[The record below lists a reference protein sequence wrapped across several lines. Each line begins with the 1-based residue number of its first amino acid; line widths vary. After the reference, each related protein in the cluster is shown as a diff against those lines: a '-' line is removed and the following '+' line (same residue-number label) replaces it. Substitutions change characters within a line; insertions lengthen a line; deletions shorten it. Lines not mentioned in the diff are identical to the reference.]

1 MVKETLMSEKENYED
16 NEFISF
22 EEYEALSEEEKAE
35 YEIIQLDEIS
45 TKTLA
50 RAAHA
55 ASDPE
60 TFGKYHDPQ
69 KFADYAKKT
78 KSAKA
83 AANVQRAASGMG
95 HFAKPN
101 RSFGYDPLKDAKTT
115 RVTKSG
121 TMNKQDAAAKKNEI
135 KNRLGTHTKA
145 KLPEEYDY
153 ELDQEEALDENDLFE
168 NWSKGTSR
176 SYITDRMAAK
186 DSLNKANQYL
196 KRSKSAEKTNPSF
209 SKDNMINYH
218 KEMAKFHKSGYH
230 GQHPEAETSM
240 EAAKKEVKRHK
251 AAAAAIKSSMNEE
264 ALDESVASE
273 TLKAGSRTV
282 ADPKSKIEAITSV
295 IGAMHAMRKDDL
307 TKWYTQAMDL
317 IGKEA
322 DSLPSGAN
330 ADSNSSSIDTKLGKG
345 PKTRDPMPK
354 LSVKEDV
361 EEMFDGQDLSEEFKD
376 RATILFEAAVNAKI
390 IVELAKLEEQ
400 YEERLHEEVA
410 EISEALEKKLDTYLD
425 YVTETWLKENEVAIE
440 STLRN
445 EITEEFIDGLRG
457 LFAEHYIEVPEDK
470 IDVIEEL
477 AAKVEALETKL
488 DESITENV
496 QLREALTVSEMTDIL
511 REMAEDLTLNESEK
525 FAALAEGIEFDGD
538 LDTYRKKLAYVKESY
553 FNKKTVQRVSN
564 IEEETF
570 EAPESDRV
578 VSTDPEIS
586 RYAQAISRTV
596 KR

>member
-1 MVKETLMSEKENYED
+1 MVKETLMSEEENYEYFQELD
-16 NEFISF
+16 KIF
-22 EEYEALSEEEKAE
+22 ENYFPHEILESEE
-35 YEIIQLDEIS
+35 QLDEVMGAIKKVVS
-45 TKTLA
+45 AIKDKVKNYGGPDGDSSITALHQRKAKLIHHLNKIADSNYDKRMSFLDQEHA
-50 RAAHA
+50 RARKVFDSGDH
-55 ASDPE
+55 
-60 TFGKYHDPQ
+60 
-69 KFADYAKKT
+69 KT
-78 KSAKA
+78 AFKI
-83 AANVQRAASGMG
+83 
-95 HFAKPN
+95 
-101 RSFGYDPLKDAKTT
+101 LKDAK
-115 RVTKSG
+115 R
-121 TMNKQDAAAKKNEI
+121 NLKNI
-135 KNRLGTHTKA
+135 G
-145 KLPEEYDY
+145 EE
-153 ELDQEEALDENDLFE
+153 LEENIIE
-168 NWSKGTSR
+168 S
-176 SYITDRMAAK
+176 MAS
-186 DSLNKANQYL
+186 D
-196 KRSKSAEKTNPSF
+196 
-209 SKDNMINYH
+209 
-218 KEMAKFHKSGYH
+218 
-230 GQHPEAETSM
+230 
-240 EAAKKEVKRHK
+240 
-251 AAAAAIKSSMNEE
+251 
-264 ALDESVASE
+264 
-273 TLKAGSRTV
+273 TLKAGSRSV
-282 ADPKSKIEAITSV
+282 ADPKSKIETITSV

-376 RATILFEAAVNAKI
+376 RATTLFEAAVNAKI

-457 LFAEHYIEVPEDK
+457 LFAEHYIEMPEEK
-470 IDVIEEL
+470 IDVVEEL
-477 AAKVEALETKL
+477 AAKVAVLEEKL

-578 VSTDPEIS
+578 VSADPEIS
-586 RYAQAISRTV
+586 RYAQAISRTL

>member
-1 MVKETLMSEKENYED
+1 MSEEENYED
-16 NEFISF
+16 DEFISF

-135 KNRLGTHTKA
+135 KNRLGAHTKA

-153 ELDQEEALDENDLFE
+153 ELD
-168 NWSKGTSR
+168 
-176 SYITDRMAAK
+176 
-186 DSLNKANQYL
+186 
-196 KRSKSAEKTNPSF
+196 
-209 SKDNMINYH
+209 
-218 KEMAKFHKSGYH
+218 
-230 GQHPEAETSM
+230 
-240 EAAKKEVKRHK
+240 
-251 AAAAAIKSSMNEE
+251 
-264 ALDESVASE
+264 ESVASD
-273 TLKAGSRTV
+273 TLKAGSRSV
-282 ADPKSKIEAITSV
+282 ADPKSKIETITSV

-376 RATILFEAAVNAKI
+376 RATTLFEAAVNAKI

-400 YEERLHEEVA
+400 YEERLHEEMA

-457 LFAEHYIEVPEDK
+457 LFAEHYIEMPEEK
-470 IDVIEEL
+470 IDVVEEL
-477 AAKVEALETKL
+477 AAKVAALEEKL

-578 VSTDPEIS
+578 VSADPEIS
-586 RYAQAISRTV
+586 RYAQAISRTL

>member
-1 MVKETLMSEKENYED
+1 MVKETLMSEKENVINVD
-16 NEFISF
+16 
-22 EEYEALSEEEKAE
+22 EEMEE
-35 YEIIQLDEIS
+35 
-45 TKTLA
+45 
-50 RAAHA
+50 
-55 ASDPE
+55 
-60 TFGKYHDPQ
+60 
-69 KFADYAKKT
+69 
-78 KSAKA
+78 
-83 AANVQRAASGMG
+83 
-95 HFAKPN
+95 
-101 RSFGYDPLKDAKTT
+101 
-115 RVTKSG
+115 VT
-121 TMNKQDAAAKKNEI
+121 
-135 KNRLGTHTKA
+135 
-145 KLPEEYDY
+145 
-153 ELDQEEALDENDLFE
+153 
-168 NWSKGTSR
+168 
-176 SYITDRMAAK
+176 
-186 DSLNKANQYL
+186 
-196 KRSKSAEKTNPSF
+196 
-209 SKDNMINYH
+209 
-218 KEMAKFHKSGYH
+218 
-230 GQHPEAETSM
+230 
-240 EAAKKEVKRHK
+240 
-251 AAAAAIKSSMNEE
+251 
-264 ALDESVASE
+264 ESVASD
-273 TLKAGSRTV
+273 TLKAGSRSV
-282 ADPKSKIEAITSV
+282 ADPKSKIETITSV

-376 RATILFEAAVNAKI
+376 RATTLFEAAVNAKI

-457 LFAEHYIEVPEDK
+457 LFAEHYIEMPEEK
-470 IDVIEEL
+470 IDVVEEL
-477 AAKVEALETKL
+477 AAKVAALEEKL

-496 QLREALTVSEMTDIL
+496 QLKEALTVSEMTDIL

-538 LDTYRKKLAYVKESY
+538 LDTYRKKLACVKESY

-578 VSTDPEIS
+578 VSADPEIS
-586 RYAQAISRTV
+586 RYAQAISRTL

>member
-1 MVKETLMSEKENYED
+1 MVKETLMSEKENVINVD
-16 NEFISF
+16 
-22 EEYEALSEEEKAE
+22 EEMEEVTESAASAKEHAIKMKELKSKVDELRKQRDQITSDHYKAE
-35 YEIIQLDEIS
+35 RELNAHKNKDPKYAEKQKQKMSSVSYHEPGRDRDQRHSGWSGIEEVELDES
-45 TKTLA
+45 
-50 RAAHA
+50 A
-55 ASDPE
+55 ASD
-60 TFGKYHDPQ
+60 
-69 KFADYAKKT
+69 
-78 KSAKA
+78 
-83 AANVQRAASGMG
+83 
-95 HFAKPN
+95 
-101 RSFGYDPLKDAKTT
+101 
-115 RVTKSG
+115 
-121 TMNKQDAAAKKNEI
+121 
-135 KNRLGTHTKA
+135 
-145 KLPEEYDY
+145 
-153 ELDQEEALDENDLFE
+153 
-168 NWSKGTSR
+168 
-176 SYITDRMAAK
+176 
-186 DSLNKANQYL
+186 
-196 KRSKSAEKTNPSF
+196 
-209 SKDNMINYH
+209 
-218 KEMAKFHKSGYH
+218 
-230 GQHPEAETSM
+230 
-240 EAAKKEVKRHK
+240 
-251 AAAAAIKSSMNEE
+251 
-264 ALDESVASE
+264 
-273 TLKAGSRTV
+273 TLKAGSRSV
-282 ADPKSKIEAITSV
+282 ADPKSKIETITSV

-376 RATILFEAAVNAKI
+376 RATTLFEAAVNAKI

-457 LFAEHYIEVPEDK
+457 LFAEHYIEMPEEK
-470 IDVIEEL
+470 IDVVEEL
-477 AAKVEALETKL
+477 AAKVAVLEEKL

-578 VSTDPEIS
+578 VSADPEIS
-586 RYAQAISRTV
+586 RYAQAISRTL

>member
-1 MVKETLMSEKENYED
+1 MSEEEYND
-16 NEFISF
+16 DDFISY
-22 EEYEALSEEEKAE
+22 EEFEALSEDEKAE
-35 YEIIQLDEIS
+35 YEITQLNEITSLLKDKAKLMAKAMALYPDRNKTADDNYAKRMDYLDKMHKDAKDAFNSGDHRKAFKMLKHAKDNLKNIGEEYELDES
-45 TKTLA
+45 
-50 RAAHA
+50 A
-55 ASDPE
+55 ASD
-60 TFGKYHDPQ
+60 
-69 KFADYAKKT
+69 
-78 KSAKA
+78 
-83 AANVQRAASGMG
+83 
-95 HFAKPN
+95 
-101 RSFGYDPLKDAKTT
+101 
-115 RVTKSG
+115 
-121 TMNKQDAAAKKNEI
+121 
-135 KNRLGTHTKA
+135 
-145 KLPEEYDY
+145 
-153 ELDQEEALDENDLFE
+153 
-168 NWSKGTSR
+168 
-176 SYITDRMAAK
+176 
-186 DSLNKANQYL
+186 
-196 KRSKSAEKTNPSF
+196 
-209 SKDNMINYH
+209 
-218 KEMAKFHKSGYH
+218 
-230 GQHPEAETSM
+230 
-240 EAAKKEVKRHK
+240 
-251 AAAAAIKSSMNEE
+251 
-264 ALDESVASE
+264 
-273 TLKAGSRTV
+273 TLKAGSSSI
-282 ADPKSKIEAITSV
+282 ADPKTKIETITAV

-376 RATILFEAAVNAKI
+376 RASTLFEAAVNAKI

-400 YEERLHEEVA
+400 YDERLTEEVA
-410 EISEALEKKLDTYLD
+410 EITEALEAKLDTYLD

-457 LFAEHYIEVPEDK
+457 LFAEHYIEVPENK

-578 VSTDPEIS
+578 VSADPEIS